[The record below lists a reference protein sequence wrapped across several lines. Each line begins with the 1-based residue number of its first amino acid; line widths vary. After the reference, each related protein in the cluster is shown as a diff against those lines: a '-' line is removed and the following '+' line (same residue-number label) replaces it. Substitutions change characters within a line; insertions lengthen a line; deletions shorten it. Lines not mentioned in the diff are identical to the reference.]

1 MTQPCQG
8 RRAFIKA
15 AALAAASLSLS
26 QSPAGQAVEAAQP
39 ADAQDARAPA
49 MTTATATRVASRQ
62 RLDGMKVDV
71 LVVGGGPAGIG
82 AAIAA
87 ARSGARTLLV
97 EDQAFFG
104 GVGAWC
110 MGMPIN
116 QVRPGNKPRS
126 KVHELVIEKLS
137 ALGDQAVRMGPHQ
150 LWCNVEYLK
159 VAVLDA
165 LDAAGCKYLVH
176 AKAVDAVVE
185 NNRVAGVVVATKQG
199 LATVRAQ
206 AVVDCTGDADVAC
219 FAGAETLKEL
229 GNLSPSTLC
238 LGITNL
244 TPENLR
250 GANMDPVAE
259 KARKKYPLI
268 PKSWGLCKM
277 ANSHSYYINH
287 AGTRDLGQFDASDPF
302 EFSNAECLSRRQVV
316 QMVQAMRE
324 FGGPAL
330 QNAELMAAGPRLAV
344 RETRRLKGLYV
355 LTEEDAIKGRK
366 FDDAV
371 AWRSGFLDIGFVR
384 MAKMKIHDVPYRS
397 ILPEKLDGLLTAGR
411 CISATHVAASAG
423 KSMGNCMAT
432 GHAAG
437 LAAAM
442 CARKRC
448 QPREID
454 VLQLQD
460 ALRADGVN
468 LSRAGDDQQGLQ
480 NQG

>member
-1 MTQPCQG
+1 MTQHCQD
-8 RRAFIKA
+8 RRTFIKA
-15 AALAAASLSLS
+15 AAMAAASLSLA
-26 QSPAGQAVEAAQP
+26 QSSTGQAAEAAQP
-39 ADAQDARAPA
+39 ADTENSRAPA
-49 MTTATATRVASRQ
+49 PATQAASRP
-62 RLDGMKVDV
+62 RLAGMKVDV

-116 QVRPGNKPRS
+116 QVRPGGKPRS
-126 KVHELVIEKLS
+126 KVHELVIEKLL
-137 ALGDQAVRMGPHQ
+137 ALGNQAVRMGPHQ

-229 GNLSPSTLC
+229 GQLSPSTLC

-244 TPENLR
+244 APENLR
-250 GANMDPVAE
+250 GVNMGAVAD
-259 KARKKYPLI
+259 KARGKYPLI
-268 PKSWGLCKM
+268 PKSWGLSKLG
-277 ANSHSYYINH
+277 NSHSYYINH
-287 AGTRDLGQFDASDPF
+287 AGTRDLGQFDTSDPF
-302 EFSNAECLSRRQVV
+302 DFSRAECLSRRQVV
-316 QMVQAMRE
+316 QMAQAMRE
-324 FGGPAL
+324 FGGEAL
-330 QNAELMAAGPRLAV
+330 QGAELIGAGPRIGV
-344 RETRRLKGLYV
+344 RETRRLKGPYI
-355 LTEEDAIKGRK
+355 LTEQDAVSGRK

-442 CARKRC
+442 CAKKQC
-448 QPREID
+448 QPREIN
-454 VLQLQD
+454 VSQLQD
-460 ALRADGVN
+460 ALRADGVD
-468 LSRAGDDQQGLQ
+468 LDRAGDDQQGLQ